1 MIPNPSIERILV
13 PHDFSDTAEYAL
25 RYALTLAEKFGA
37 RVTVLHTYEIPAYSY
52 PEAFV
57 TSVESTVQI
66 EGAARKALE
75 AVFARAHRPD
85 VAMDMVL
92 RRGTAWTEI
101 GAVAREMNADLIA
114 MGTHGRRGVARAL
127 LGSVAEK
134 VVRTAPCPVLT
145 VHANDAERDGGT
157 ASGPDGEAPSR

>member
-1 MIPNPSIERILV
+1 MMSNPSIERILV
-13 PHDFSDTAEYAL
+13 PHDFSETAEYAL
-25 RYALTLAEKFGA
+25 RYALLLAEKFGA
-37 RVTVLHTYEIPAYSY
+37 RIIVLHTYEIPSYSY

-57 TSVESTVQI
+57 TSVESTVHI
-66 EGAARKALE
+66 EEAARKALE
-75 AVFARAHRPD
+75 AVVARAQRPD
-85 VAMDMVL
+85 LQIDMML

-101 GAVAREMNADLIA
+101 GSAAQETKADLIA

-145 VHANDAERDGGT
+145 VHPSDAERQAD
-157 ASGPDGEAPSR
+157 